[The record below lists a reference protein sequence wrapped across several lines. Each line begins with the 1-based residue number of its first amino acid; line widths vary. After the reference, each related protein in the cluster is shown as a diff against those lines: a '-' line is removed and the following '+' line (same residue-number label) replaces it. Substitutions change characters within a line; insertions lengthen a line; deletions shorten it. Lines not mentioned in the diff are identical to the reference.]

1 MKWNE
6 KGANH
11 LWILELDR
19 VKDEGMK
26 ESSRIKMKGDS
37 SRSWN
42 GRHKS
47 KATNTSAVSLLRYWG
62 LGQRF

>member
-26 ESSRIKMKGDS
+26 EELKNKDERRLKPILEWK
-37 SRSWN
+37 
-42 GRHKS
+42 
-47 KATNTSAVSLLRYWG
+47 T
-62 LGQRF
+62 